1 MKTAIF
7 YYSQSGQA
15 RRVAESMAKP
25 LGDSGEVVFKEIVP
39 VEKYPFPW
47 PAATFFDTFPET
59 RLGLP
64 PSGIEPMALADVSD
78 ADVVIIVGQSW
89 FLSLSLPLQSFFADQ
104 GVRQYL
110 CGRKVVFVN
119 ACRNMWLM
127 TIRKVKA
134 ALGGMGA
141 TLIGHVVLQD
151 RAYNLVSV
159 VTIVRWLIKG
169 RQEAT
174 RLWPRAGV
182 SERDISEAS
191 RFGRLVADSVGSGD
205 TGSLQGRLLAAGAIT
220 YKPFIMFVEKAG
232 HRMFGFWARF
242 IRKKGGFRNP
252 KRRFRVRLFGVYLHV
267 ALFVVAPVG
276 KLFFYL
282 TWPLH
287 NVAAHKREDCGIN

>member
-1 MKTAIF
+1 MKAAIF

-15 RRVAESMAKP
+15 KRVAESVAKP
-25 LGDSGEVVFKEIVP
+25 LESGWKVVFKEIVP

-59 RLGLP
+59 RLGLS
-64 PSGIEPMALADVSD
+64 PSGIEPMTLADVMD

-89 FLSLSLPLQSFFADQ
+89 FLSPSLPLQSFFADQ
-104 GVRQYL
+104 SVRQYL

-134 ALGGMGA
+134 ALSGMGA

-182 SERDISEAS
+182 SETDIREAS
-191 RFGRLVADSVGSGD
+191 RFGRLIADCVGGGNTD
-205 TGSLQGRLLAAGAIT
+205 ALQGRLLDAGAIT

-242 IRKKGGFRNP
+242 IRQKGGFRNP
-252 KRRFRVRLFGVYLHV
+252 KRRFRVRLFSIYLHI

-282 TWPLH
+282 TWPLR
-287 NVAAHKREDCGIN
+287 NVSTHKREDCGID